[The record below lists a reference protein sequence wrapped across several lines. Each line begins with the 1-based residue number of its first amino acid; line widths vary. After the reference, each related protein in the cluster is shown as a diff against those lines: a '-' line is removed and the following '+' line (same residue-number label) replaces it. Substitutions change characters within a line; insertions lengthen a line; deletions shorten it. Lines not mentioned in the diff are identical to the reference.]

1 MWKLLWKILK
11 TGNLTEAQKTDPG
24 CATPSEYRHSA
35 AIRHLD
41 AGSCNGCELELSA
54 LENPV
59 VSLGSRGLSF
69 VASPRHADILLVTG
83 PVTCHMREALEITSE
98 AMPSPKR
105 TVAVGDCAKD
115 GGIFRGSYAVL
126 DGLPQV
132 MEVDVFVPGC
142 PPKPEEIVEG
152 LLRAFAEK
160 KQTN

>member
-11 TGNLTEAQKTDPG
+11 TGTLTESRNIPPER
-24 CATPSEYRHSA
+24 ATPPEYRHSA

-160 KQTN
+160 KQTS